1 RRLSPPA
8 ACAVGLAV
16 AHALSQAHRFGIAHR
31 DVKPANILF
40 TGSGLPK
47 LTDFGIAKILEGTAG
62 EASRL
67 AGTPRYMAPEQIRRG
82 RLSPAT
88 DVYGLGVVLH
98 ELLRGESM
106 FPRGLPVS
114 ELFRWHLEVEPP
126 PLPAVP
132 PALGEVVARA
142 LAKDPAARH
151 PTGLDL
157 ARELAVAAGAAF
169 GPRWL
174 HGCGVT
180 VRVVDDL
187 VEQPSPPAG
196 RDLAGRDLAG
206 PTSLPTPLPLPTP
219 ASTPRSDSTT
229 ASIPAA
235 VPTSASDRSTLAGP
249 SPGSVPLGVVR
260 PGAFRPGGF
269 RPGGADAAAPVTPP
283 PAVRPLRRQRL
294 AVTVAATAATMVL
307 GLIACLVIPGGSASS
322 PRSGATTTAA
332 VGDAGVTPPGPD
344 GVAAINEFKDL
355 TVDAAGNVYLADQ
368 ADPRIRRIDRRGYVS
383 TVAGSGE
390 TGTSGDGG
398 PALQAAFQRLG
409 SVAVDAAGNIY
420 ISDESNRVRR
430 VDTHGTVTTIVG
442 TGDDADTG
450 DGGPAIQAALDFA
463 TTEKISVDV
472 AGNLYICVLDGL
484 RRVDRAGIITTLIK
498 RGTGLSPS
506 PPGDGGPASAGRLQ
520 ATTAAVA
527 DRSGDLYIAD
537 SEANR
542 IRRIDSRGIVTT
554 VAGTG

>member
-1 RRLSPPA
+1 
-8 ACAVGLAV
+8 
-16 AHALSQAHRFGIAHR
+16 
-31 DVKPANILF
+31 
-40 TGSGLPK
+40 
-47 LTDFGIAKILEGTAG
+47 
-62 EASRL
+62 
-67 AGTPRYMAPEQIRRG
+67 M
-82 RLSPAT
+82 
-88 DVYGLGVVLH
+88 
-98 ELLRGESM
+98 
-106 FPRGLPVS
+106 
-114 ELFRWHLEVEPP
+114 
-126 PLPAVP
+126 
-132 PALGEVVARA
+132 

-187 VEQPSPPAG
+187 AEEPPPRA
-196 RDLAGRDLAG
+196 DRDLAG
-206 PTSLPTPLPLPTP
+206 PTSLPTAVPT
-219 ASTPRSDSTT
+219 
-229 ASIPAA
+229 A
-235 VPTSASDRSTLAGP
+235 VPTSASDRSPLAGP
-249 SPGSVPLGVVR
+249 SSGSVPLGVVM

-283 PAVRPLRRQRL
+283 PAVRLVRWQRRRRL
-294 AVTVAATAATMVL
+294 AVTIAATAATMVL
-307 GLIACLVIPGGSASS
+307 GLIAYLVIPGGSASS
-322 PRSGATTTAA
+322 PRSGTTITAA

-355 TVDAAGNVYLADQ
+355 TVDTAGDVYLADQ

-398 PALQAAFQRLG
+398 PALQAAFQQPG

-450 DGGPAIQAALDFA
+450 DGGPAIQAALNFT
-463 TTEKISVDV
+463 TTENLSVDV

-506 PPGDGGPASAGRLQ
+506 PSGDGGPASAGRLQ
-520 ATTAAVA
+520 AASAAVA

-542 IRRIDSRGIVTT
+542 IRRIDSRSIVTT
-554 VAGTG
+554 VAGTGAKGFSGDGGPATRAMLNNPTGVAVDRVGNLYIAVTEPFPVAFCRFA